1 MKLPFQRVYVTTAR
15 QVKRIDSVK
24 RSPVYANFTET
35 LNGTSSIRAY
45 QVQRRFVDH
54 ADLLLDNNQKV
65 WFTVFTSNRL
75 VRMGQSPVTT
85 LRPKQNGRHFADDIL
100 KCIFL
105 NENVWILSLKFVPK
119 GLINNN
125 PALVQVMTWRRP
137 GDKPLSEAMMVR
149 LPTHIYVTR
158 PQWVNG
164 SCCLHVL
171 FYSVCCN
178 FMRIIVANSPDAH
191 IPQCIRQISHNA
203 PFCNRN
209 AHTCAHFCY
218 KVVHCE
224 ICV

>member
-75 VRMGQSPVTT
+75 VKMGQSPVNT

-105 NENVWILSLKFVPK
+105 NENVWIPNNISLKFVPK
-119 GLINNN
+119 GLINNT
-125 PALVQVMTWRRP
+125 PALVQVMAWRRP
-137 GDKPLSEAMMVR
+137 GDKPLSEAMLLR
-149 LPTHIYVTR
+149 LPMHICVTR
-158 PQWVNG
+158 PQWVIMV
-164 SCCLHVL
+164 HVVYMFFFTRYAATL
-171 FYSVCCN
+171 W
-178 FMRIIVANSPDAH
+178 
-191 IPQCIRQISHNA
+191 
-203 PFCNRN
+203 
-209 AHTCAHFCY
+209 
-218 KVVHCE
+218 E
-224 ICV
+224 L